1 MENFEKFEE
10 MEGVINTSG
19 EFYDG
24 RINILFHPVN
34 VYDPQ
39 DGTTYLDRA
48 IDCINGA
55 TISYQGPAEHTFGR
69 HCVKYTLPID
79 DAKLGDVFETL
90 PYGIMKKNR
99 TGLGATTLELKT
111 KRNSIIVVPTRA
123 LAYEKAKQSK
133 NDKGKYNILY
143 VGGKIT
149 GFNVPTIE
157 NYLADNDI
165 EYKKFIV
172 VVDSLPTLLDKIG
185 EVEYKNYF
193 LMIDEIDSYQN
204 DGWYRD
210 NMEKAIDYYFKF
222 SRTSRCMVS
231 ATIGT
236 FSNPFIDD
244 EAITE
249 IIFNKPQPRNI
260 VLQPTDNVV
269 VTTVAKITEIAK
281 QHPNDKILIAYNA
294 VLHGILP
301 VILSLPKELQAECSV
316 LCGEKSKAHVK
327 EYYSEIISNHLP
339 SKITFMTCT
348 YFVGIDIDERFHLVS
363 VATPYLPYT
372 LLSTEKQQQIAGRC
386 RNSEGLLSETI
397 IYQTVDEETSID
409 YPKLKDEV
417 ISDANVIIELNSSI
431 QQVKDKFPQMVKRYN
446 EVFMEDMIA
455 ASAKSYYGSSSI
467 KLVRKTE
474 SNQLA
479 IAYFNIDN
487 ILIQVKLLNT
497 LYSVAENMEKALTAE
512 GNNVTLLPPIHENR
526 DVSDKIKEEISTMK
540 EAVDEQQLSEIIAE
554 LRERTTIEDRKYL
567 AMARR
572 NDATNKN
579 GVFLDHFVELQ
590 EYVPFEELV
599 RLLPENDTP
608 TSYKHFR
615 NAVLLWALADNH
627 PIKAAWYSTFVVDEC
642 YTGDELT
649 NKFNAIWSGVLG
661 YEKLT
666 ERAAIPLVRKYL
678 CEVKPT
684 TMRKNGEPKRHYKIM
699 SLNPLGINGKP
710 IKTIS
715 NDTDM
720 HRKIKM

>member
-1 MENFEKFEE
+1 MEDFEE
-10 MEGVINTSG
+10 MEGVINNSG
-19 EFYDG
+19 EFDDG

-48 IDCINGA
+48 IDYINGA
-55 TISYQGPAEHTFGR
+55 TISYQGPADFTYIKHG
-69 HCVKYTLPID
+69 VKYTLPID
-79 DAKLGDVFETL
+79 DAKLGDIFESL
-90 PYGIMKKNR
+90 PYGILKKNR
-99 TGLGATTLELKT
+99 TGLGATTLELKA

-133 NDKGKYNILY
+133 NDKGKYNVLY
-143 VGGKIT
+143 VGGKIS

-157 NYLADNDI
+157 SYLADNDI
-165 EYKKFIV
+165 KYKKFIV

-185 EVEYKNYF
+185 EAEYKNFF

-222 SRTSRCMVS
+222 PRTSRCMVS

-236 FSNPFIDD
+236 FTNPLIDN
-244 EAITE
+244 EVITE
-249 IIFNKPQPRNI
+249 IIFSKPQPRNI

-281 QHPNDKILIAYNA
+281 QHPNEKILIAYNA

-327 EYYSEIISNHLP
+327 EYHSEIISNHLP
-339 SKITFMTCT
+339 SRITFMTCT

-363 VATPYLPYT
+363 VATPYLPHT
-372 LLSTEKQQQIAGRC
+372 LLSTEKLQQIAGRC
-386 RNSEGLLSETI
+386 RNDEGLLSETL
-397 IYQTVDEETSID
+397 IYQTVGEEITID
-409 YPKLKDEV
+409 YPKLRDE
-417 ISDANVIIELNSSI
+417 IIADANVIIELNSSM
-431 QQVKDKFPQMVKRYN
+431 QQVKDKFPKMVKRYN

-455 ASAKSYYGSSSI
+455 ASAKSYCGSSPI
-467 KLVRKTE
+467 KLVRETE
-474 SNQLA
+474 NNQLS

-497 LYSVAENMEKALTAE
+497 LYSVAENMGKALTAD
-512 GNNVTLLPPIHENR
+512 GNNITLLPLIHENT
-526 DVSDKIKEEISTMK
+526 DVSDKIKEEISSMK
-540 EAVDEQQLSEIIAE
+540 EAVDEQQLSEIIEE

-572 NDATNKN
+572 NNATNKN

-615 NAVLLWALADNH
+615 NAVLLWALDGNH
-627 PIKAAWYSTFVVDEC
+627 PIKTSWHSTFIVDEC

-678 CEVKPT
+678 CEVKST
-684 TMRKNGEPKRHYKIM
+684 TVRINGEPKRHYKII
-699 SLNPLGINGKP
+699 SLNPFGINGNP
-710 IKTIS
+710 IKTIP
-715 NDTDM
+715 NDADI